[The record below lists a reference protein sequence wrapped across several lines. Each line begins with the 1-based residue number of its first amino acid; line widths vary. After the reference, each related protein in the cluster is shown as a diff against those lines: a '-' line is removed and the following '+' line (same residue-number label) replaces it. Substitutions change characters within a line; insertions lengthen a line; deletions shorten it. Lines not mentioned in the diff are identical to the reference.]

1 MLDRPQRVRYFGDVD
16 VVGLRLA
23 RDVTATCETVGWPA
37 PAPAVG
43 LYRLLVD
50 AGGPIPASGRAPRVP
65 AWMEAW
71 LADWFGDSA
80 LAAQAA
86 DMAARGRL
94 PQEAVGRVALKD
106 RPLRD
111 LIGR

>member
-1 MLDRPQRVRYFGDVD
+1 
-16 VVGLRLA
+16 
-23 RDVTATCETVGWPA
+23 
-37 PAPAVG
+37 
-43 LYRLLVD
+43 
-50 AGGPIPASGRAPRVP
+50 
-65 AWMEAW
+65 MEAW

-80 LAAQAA
+80 LAARAV